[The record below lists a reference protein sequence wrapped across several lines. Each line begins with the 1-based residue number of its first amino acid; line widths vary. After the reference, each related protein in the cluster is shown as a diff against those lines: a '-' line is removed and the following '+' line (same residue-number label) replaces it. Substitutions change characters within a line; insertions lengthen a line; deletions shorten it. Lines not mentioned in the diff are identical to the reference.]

1 LPAIK
6 SVRLSCGGAFTI
18 FATASQPIASKL
30 RSHDGEVGEVGEA
43 CPALHIWNQSAMMRG
58 LSRYETAMRRLLCLL
73 LLILALPA
81 AGAGLLDSRPNATL
95 GGAPLDNRK
104 DFLPVRQAFQLSLIE
119 TTPESIKLRFVAT
132 EGYYLYR
139 HRFQF
144 RTEPVDI
151 GLGAAQLP
159 AGEAKH
165 DEYFGDVEVYHGIID
180 VDLPRTPGDNR
191 PFTLLV
197 GYQGCADKGLCYP
210 PETERLSI
218 GEPTPVD
225 AGSAPAT
232 ASAWSWKAL
241 ALFFLAGIGLTFT
254 PCVLPMLPILSG
266 VVLRGQVGGLR
277 GLSLSLAYVLPMAIC
292 FAVLGALM
300 GVFGAGLNLQARLQ
314 SAWVLVPFS
323 LFFVLFAVAMFGV
336 FELRLPQSISTR
348 LDRIAGKTEGGSLW
362 GAAVLG
368 VVSSL
373 LVSPCV
379 SAPLAGALL
388 YISASGDAL
397 GGGLKLFALGL
408 GMGAPLLLVAT
419 GGATWLPKSG
429 PWLVTVKNAIGVL
442 LLALAIGLLSRV
454 LPGPITLLL
463 TGLLCA
469 GVALFLGTLEFT
481 EKTARQRL
489 AQLLGLFL
497 LAYALACWFG
507 AWSGQSDPTRPLGRG
522 QATLISSNGNAINPS
537 DWQTI
542 STGAELDRALGEAK
556 AAGQPLLLDWYAD
569 WCISCKVI
577 EHEVLPDPGVIAQLK
592 GYRLVRFDM
601 TDSNAEQRALLDR
614 YKLFGPP
621 ALLIFGKN
629 GLERGDV
636 RVVGEI
642 DANGLVERLIRA
654 NDQI

>member
-1 LPAIK
+1 
-6 SVRLSCGGAFTI
+6 
-18 FATASQPIASKL
+18 
-30 RSHDGEVGEVGEA
+30 
-43 CPALHIWNQSAMMRG
+43 
-58 LSRYETAMRRLLCLL
+58 MRRLLCLL

-81 AGAGLLDSRPNATL
+81 VGAGLLDSRPNSTL
-95 GGAPLDNRK
+95 GGAALDNSK
-104 DFLPVRQAFQLSLIE
+104 DFLPVRQAFQLNLID

-144 RTEPVDI
+144 RTEPADI

-159 AGEAKH
+159 AGEKKH
-165 DEYFGDVEVYHGIID
+165 DEYFGDVEVYHGILDI
-180 VDLPRTPGDNR
+180 DLPRKPGDNR
-191 PFTLLV
+191 PFTLV
-197 GYQGCADKGLCYP
+197 VTYQGCADKGLCYP

-218 GEPTPVD
+218 GDPIAAST
-225 AGSAPAT
+225 SAPAT
-232 ASAWSWKAL
+232 TLGWSWKEL

-277 GLSLSLAYVLPMAIC
+277 GLSLSLAYVLPMAIS

-300 GVFGAGLNLQARLQ
+300 GMFGAGLNLQARLQ

-323 LFFVLFAVAMFGV
+323 LFFVIFAIAMFGV
-336 FELRLPQSISTR
+336 FELRLPQAISTR

-397 GGGLKLFALGL
+397 GGALKLFALGL

-442 LLALAIGLLSRV
+442 LLGLAIALLSRV
-454 LPGPITLLL
+454 LPGQITLLL
-463 TGLLCA
+463 TGFLAA
-469 GVALFLGTLEFT
+469 GVAVFLGALEFT
-481 EKTARQRL
+481 AKNTRQRL

-497 LAYALACWFG
+497 LVYALASWFG
-507 AWSGQSDPTRPLGRG
+507 AWSGQTDPTRPLGRPQVALAG
-522 QATLISSNGNAINPS
+522 NGATTSDAS

-542 STGAELDRALGEAK
+542 TTAAELDRALSEAK
-556 AAGQPLLLDWYAD
+556 NAGQPLLLDWYAD

-577 EHEVLPDPGVIAQLK
+577 EHEVLPDPQVVSQLQ
-592 GYRLVRFDM
+592 GYRLIRFDM

-629 GLERGDV
+629 GAERSDV
-636 RVVGEI
+636 RVIGEI
-642 DANGLVERLIRA
+642 DAKGLLERLIRA
-654 NDQI
+654 ND

>member
-1 LPAIK
+1 
-6 SVRLSCGGAFTI
+6 
-18 FATASQPIASKL
+18 
-30 RSHDGEVGEVGEA
+30 
-43 CPALHIWNQSAMMRG
+43 
-58 LSRYETAMRRLLCLL
+58 MRRLLCLM

-81 AGAGLLDSRPNATL
+81 SAAGLLDSRPSPTL
-95 GGAPLDNRK
+95 GGGTLDNSK

-119 TTPESIKLRFVAT
+119 TTPESIKLRLVAT
-132 EGYYLYR
+132 DGYYLYR

-144 RTEPVDI
+144 RTEPADI
-151 GLGAAQLP
+151 GLGEAQLP
-159 AGEAKH
+159 KGEQKH
-165 DEYFGDVEVYHGIID
+165 DEYFGDVEVYHGILDI
-180 VDLPRTPGDNR
+180 DLPRKPGEQR
-191 PFTLLV
+191 PFTLV
-197 GYQGCADKGLCYP
+197 VTYQGCADKGLCYP

-218 GEPTPVD
+218 GNVTGSSPEALAAPV
-225 AGSAPAT
+225 SA
-232 ASAWSWKAL
+232 SSWSWKEI

-266 VVLRGQVGGLR
+266 VVLRGKVGGLR
-277 GLSLSLAYVLPMAIC
+277 GLSLSLAYVLPMAAC
-292 FAVLGALM
+292 FALLGALM

-314 SAWVLVPFS
+314 SVWVLVPFS
-323 LFFVLFAVAMFGV
+323 AFFVIFAIAMFGA
-336 FELRLPQSISTR
+336 FELRLPQSISSR

-388 YISASGDAL
+388 YISASGDAV

-408 GMGAPLLLVAT
+408 GMGAPLLLIAT

-454 LPGPITLLL
+454 LPGQITLLL
-463 TGLLCA
+463 VGLLAA
-469 GVALFLGTLEFT
+469 GVALFLGALEFT
-481 EKTARQRL
+481 EKTTRQKL
-489 AQLLGLFL
+489 AQLLGLAL
-497 LAYALACWFG
+497 LVYALASWYG
-507 AWSGQSDPTRPLGRG
+507 ALSGQTDPMRPLGREY
-522 QATLISSNGNAINPS
+522 SSANNGAVAPNS
-537 DWQTI
+537 TQWQTI
-542 STGAELDRALGEAK
+542 TTSAELDRVMQEAQS
-556 AAGQPLLLDWYAD
+556 AGKPLLLDWYAD

-577 EHEVLPDPGVIAQLK
+577 EHEVLPDPGVVARLA
-592 GYRLVRFDM
+592 GYSLIRFDM

-621 ALLIFGKN
+621 ALLFFAKN
-629 GLERGDV
+629 GEELQNV

-642 DANGLVERLIRA
+642 DAPGLIERLNRA
-654 NDQI
+654 NDQN